1 MSSSILDTI
10 DIDQRL
16 EEGHDKLPGCLN
28 SYQTYLRKL
37 AKCVNEPIYN
47 KNGPMV
53 AKEFFNDTT
62 LAKFLIVLG
71 DEMTDGPHALKSARA
86 AIAYGLEMH
95 QLPLLANNNHTYPLT
110 WRAIKVNI
118 LLISK

>member
-1 MSSSILDTI
+1 MTTLEAI

-16 EEGHDKLPGCLN
+16 EEGFDKLPGCLA

-37 AKCVNEPIYN
+37 AKWVNAPQYN

-53 AKEFFNDTT
+53 AKEHFTDQT
-62 LAKFLIVLG
+62 LAKFLLVLG
-71 DEMTDGPHALKSARA
+71 DEMADGPHALKSARA
-86 AIAYGLEMH
+86 AIAYGLELH

-110 WRAIKVNI
+110 WRAIHVSMIANE
-118 LLISK
+118 